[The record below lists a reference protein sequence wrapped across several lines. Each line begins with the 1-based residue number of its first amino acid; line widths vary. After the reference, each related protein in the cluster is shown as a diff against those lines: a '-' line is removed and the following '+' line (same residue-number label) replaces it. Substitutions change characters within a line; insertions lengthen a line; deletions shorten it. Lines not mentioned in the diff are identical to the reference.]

1 MESYTYNP
9 YYIPWKDE
17 IVTAPPVIQNGVLK
31 VPCGPGWG
39 TDLNEKE
46 IAKHPPV

>member
-1 MESYTYNP
+1 MKSNTYNP
-9 YYIPWKDE
+9 YYIPWKDD
-17 IVTAPPVIQNGVLK
+17 IVTAPPVIENGVTK

-46 IAKHPPV
+46 FAKHPPS